1 MKPFTR
7 TVSIALLTWLAVT
20 FAGCGFHARGAKSLP
35 PVMARTYIESAEPY
49 NEMSRAVRAELLA
62 SGAEIVERK
71 EDATAI
77 IWVRKYR
84 SDQRIL
90 SVGRSAKAT
99 EYELFEEITF
109 SVLGAQGQALL
120 APITLQTTRD
130 YVFDETR
137 LLGKVEEAEELHSE
151 MRRTLARQML
161 TRIRAGLHDGAGGA
175 ILESTAK
182 DAKDAK

>member
-1 MKPFTR
+1 MKPSTR
-7 TVSIALLTWLAVT
+7 TFLLALLMLLAAT
-20 FAGCGFHARGAKSLP
+20 PAGCGFHVRGAESLP
-35 PVMARTYIESAEPY
+35 PAMARAFVESSQPY

-62 SGAEIVERK
+62 GGAEIVERR
-71 EDATAI
+71 EQATAI
-77 IWVRKYR
+77 IWIRNYR

-109 SVLGAQGQALL
+109 SVLGAKGELL
-120 APITLQTTRD
+120 LKPITLQTTRD

-151 MRRTLARQML
+151 MRRPLARQML
-161 TRIRAGLHDGAGGA
+161 PRTRAGLHEGGGA
-175 ILESTAK
+175 TA
-182 DAKDAK
+182 AGPGGQN